1 MFSSLPRF
9 DSNSG
14 GDARFTQLLIL
25 REVLMRNPH
34 DAAAWFQ
41 LAALIG
47 DPERE
52 KFCLEQVLKIDP
64 KHAAARARFEALQA
78 NQVDAPTTAESSSPA
93 WKEARCPYVGLDG
106 DPQSLAAYP
115 SSKNYCHRL
124 NEPKPVKLDYQ
135 QQYCLGTVHQRCLV
149 YLRGEIPVAQSA
161 KEKPVL
167 PAAQNK
173 PAINRSP
180 S

>member
-1 MFSSLPRF
+1 MVSSLPIYEMY
-9 DSNSG
+9 SG
-14 GDARFTQLLIL
+14 EDARLRRLLIL
-25 REVLMRNPH
+25 REMLMRNPH

-52 KFCLEQVLKIDP
+52 IFCLEQVLKIDP
-64 KHAAARARFEALQA
+64 KHTAALARLQVLRSS
-78 NQVDAPTTAESSSPA
+78 QPQTTPEPESSPA
-93 WKEARCPYVGLDG
+93 WKEARCQYVGLLG

-115 SSKNYCHRL
+115 SPKNFCHRL
-124 NEPKPVKLDYQ
+124 DEPKPIKLDYQ
-135 QQYCLGTVHQRCLV
+135 QQYCLGMAHQRCLV
-149 YLRGEIPVAQSA
+149 FQRGEIPAAQA
-161 KEKPVL
+161 AREKPIL
-167 PAAQNK
+167 PPAQNK